1 MITADIAIVG
11 NGILALSTAFELTR
25 RDPSLSVAVIGPD
38 DRAGAATPASG
49 AMLNCFAEITKYT
62 LRSDASRAKFAM
74 CRDAL
79 ALWPSWLDGIVEASG
94 HDRPHTVSGTVVIEN
109 AVSGELDS
117 ENFDA
122 MLDAVAKYGEPHE
135 LIGPRSIVGLDPTPT
150 ARPLRA
156 LFLPEEGA
164 ADSGA
169 VYGALRGA
177 LVARGVRFLPYAAR
191 ALTRDGQR
199 VTGAELENGDRL
211 LAGTTLV
218 AAGAFTTPLL
228 DTVLGPD
235 EVQPVFS
242 GTGIAAV
249 THRTESTP
257 FRHVVRS
264 VNRAGSCGLHAV
276 PFPDGRDYLGATN
289 VVFATPRTLPSAG
302 LSHFLLQCAIDQ
314 LNNGFAFAEIAE
326 WRVGNRP
333 VSLDTF
339 PLLGPGPLE
348 GLHIATGT
356 YRDGFHNSPLIA
368 EITADAILGAG
379 RSATG
384 ASTTDASTTDASRTG
399 GPYAHPFLPTRR
411 PISVF
416 TAAESAGETAYQGAC
431 TGFEASLVLPRL
443 WRHQAV
449 PTLFGGGAAHLYE
462 DLATA
467 NGPANNSDYGF
478 SPDLVPFLVAG
489 LFSEDGPDREA
500 YLRVKSLLGSR
511 GASFGLETAR

>member
-11 NGILALSTAFELTR
+11 NGILALSTAFELTA
-25 RDPSLSVAVIGPD
+25 RDASLSVAVIGPE

-79 ALWPSWLDGIVEASG
+79 ALWPSWLDRIGEASG

-122 MLDAVAKYGEPHE
+122 MLDAVAKYGEAHE
-135 LIGPRSIVGLDPTPT
+135 LISPRSIAGLDPTPT

-156 LFLPEEGA
+156 LFLPDEGA
-164 ADSGA
+164 ADSAA
-169 VYGALRGA
+169 VYGAVRAA
-177 LVARGVRFLPYAAR
+177 LDARGVRFVPYAAR
-191 ALTRDGQR
+191 ALTRDGDK
-199 VTGAELENGDRL
+199 VTGAVLENGDQVR
-211 LAGTTLV
+211 AGTTLV

-235 EVQPVFS
+235 DVQPVFS

-249 THRTESTP
+249 THRSDATP
-257 FRHVVRS
+257 FHHVVRS

-276 PFPDGRDYLGATN
+276 PFPGGRDYLGATN

-314 LNNGFAFAEIAE
+314 LNNGFAFSEIME

-339 PLLGPGPLE
+339 PLIGRGPLD

-368 EITADAILGAG
+368 AITASEILG
-379 RSATG
+379 G
-384 ASTTDASTTDASRTG
+384 AEGAEEADGYD
-399 GPYAHPFLPTRR
+399 HPFVPARR

-449 PTLFGGGAAHLYE
+449 PTLFSQGAVRLYE
-462 DLATA
+462 DLGAA
-467 NGPANNSDYGF
+467 GGAASGEAYGF

-511 GASFGLETAR
+511 GASVGLETAR